1 MVSFPCHVHPLLH
14 NSKPQSP
21 LFSHITKVKL
31 TNKGSFLPK
40 GEKKKNSFLTLHLM
54 LNERR
59 MREITNYPKVIRDL
73 KRKSWSGF
81 YDQFISQE
89 LCMTSLLLRWRIKDD
104 IAFAQ

>member
-14 NSKPQSP
+14 NSKPQSS

-31 TNKGSFLPK
+31 TNKGSLLPK
-40 GEKKKNSFLTLHLM
+40 GEKKSY
-54 LNERR
+54 ERR
-59 MREITNYPKVIRDL
+59 MRETTSYPKVIRDL

-89 LCMTSLLLRWRIKDD
+89 LCKMSLLLR
-104 IAFAQ
+104 